1 MFTKGQPGYRR
12 RMEHVDFTIS
22 VSRSD
27 AEAVVTPV
35 GDIDGSSVGQ
45 LNAAFDGLLHDA
57 PGRIVLDMSG
67 VSFCDSQGLGTLVT
81 LSNRTRMSQSVLV
94 ITNVSGYVNRV
105 LDITGLRQVLLIQ
118 S

>member
-1 MFTKGQPGYRR
+1 
-12 RMEHVDFTIS
+12 MEQVDFTID
-22 VSRSD
+22 VSRTD

-35 GDIDGSSVGQ
+35 GEIDGSTVSQ
-45 LNAAFDGLLHDA
+45 LNGAVDALLLDA
-57 PGRIVLDMSG
+57 PDRIVLDMSG

-81 LSNRTRMSQSVLV
+81 LSNRARMSQSVLV

-118 S
+118 P